1 MATQPLQIPILAD
14 ISAALQAFKK
24 LQQNAKKTFN
34 KISRS
39 AGNLANIVTGF
50 SSAVDLA
57 KGSLDGLERSLQALV
72 KTGQQIERAKFFNV
86 QIEDAKAL
94 QKQFDGAISKATAF
108 NTLIELQASGIGKDL
123 APAIAQASRALSFV
137 AGLPRAEILQQL
149 TSGEVSDDMLQ
160 KIGVRAGELALATQQ
175 RANALDREL
184 TKYDRVKIALALI
197 NKGASR
203 LGTTLETIAGRDIVN
218 PITKLKN
225 SLQDLV
231 FGVLRTIAPEVN
243 KIIKSA
249 GGVDGLVKRI
259 EGFVKNSLLPAI
271 QDLVKQ
277 VKKALKQIQDEAKSG
292 GKSFFSVFTSRMS
305 EAVAEGILKGIVIA
319 TKKGAKGLAGFVA
332 AQFTSSTSLASADF
346 QRREEARLRAARQ
359 AANRITGT
367 ASVTGSLIA
376 GTKGGKT
383 GVSRAAQ
390 EIAAERAALASEA
403 RALTRNFLSTALDAL
418 SNLGGTISGVF
429 SSLKDL
435 PEKAKVF
442 LATKQTR
449 EALLSVVKDIE
460 KPLLQQLQLIR
471 NNSKLTDQQ
480 KQAAVIFAI
489 QSKAGLDDARE
500 YLRNQQVVTSELKA
514 ANSFLTSNAQQ
525 AALAKQENDRNTDIT
540 TSLRQLEA
548 QLEVLLIRRA
558 KLEQQIATGRGLQ
571 VVRAR
576 AQLAITDQQI
586 KRAGDFAQ
594 AYARQ
599 NALQKTALSFQRL
612 QSDLERQQEIERL
625 NRQSKQIATT
635 AKLNTLSLQGQLLSA
650 KGFSAQAS
658 LIQQEIQG
666 KRQIADLDA
675 KILQTQQAIQ
685 KVTMQA
691 AADRLKGNKAAASA
705 AEQRVAALNTQKTA
719 LQEQRDL
726 QVQIAAQLTK
736 NAEQATTFAGGFR
749 QAFADAEATGKN
761 FANAL
766 GQQLGNLSRS
776 AIQFAT
782 DSLVKLGEGLGQ
794 LAQGLKGFDLGAD
807 FRQRVLSFLSDLA
820 VQLGSFFI
828 MSGTG
833 LILTGTPDGIARGGA
848 LIGIGA
854 VLATGGGFV
863 KAFAGGTGAATS
875 TAGINAIRQSPSA
888 APTRQQQQQTTET
901 FILFNRAPWSLGT
914 PEQEFRQFQAWKNR
928 QSRTIGGR

>member
-14 ISAALQAFKK
+14 ISGALQGFKK
-24 LQQNAKKTFN
+24 LQQNAKKSFS

-108 NTLIELQASGIGKDL
+108 NTLIELQAAGIGKEL

-149 TSGEVSDDMLQ
+149 TSGEVSDDILQ

-197 NKGASR
+197 NKGATR

-305 EAVAEGILKGIVIA
+305 EAVSEGILKGIVIA
-319 TKKGAKGLAGFVA
+319 TKKGAKGLAQFVA

-359 AANRITGT
+359 AANRVTGT
-367 ASVTGSLIA
+367 ASVTGSLIVG
-376 GTKGGKT
+376 GTKGGRR

-449 EALLSVVKDIE
+449 EALLSVVKDID

-471 NNSKLTDQQ
+471 NNTKLTDQQ

-525 AALAKQENDRNTDIT
+525 AALAKQENDKTTDLT
-540 TSLRQLEA
+540 TSLKRLEA

-612 QSDLERQQEIERL
+612 QGDLERQQEIERL
-625 NRQSKQIATT
+625 NRQSRQIAAT

-685 KVTMQA
+685 KVTLQA

-749 QAFADAEATGKN
+749 QAFADAENAGRN
-761 FANAL
+761 FVNVL
-766 GQQLGNLSRS
+766 GLQLGNLSRS

-807 FRQRVLSFLSDLA
+807 FRQRALSFLSDLA
-820 VQLGSFFI
+820 VQLGSFFVTA
-828 MSGTG
+828 GTG
-833 LILTGTPDGIARGGA
+833 LLLAGDVARGPA

-854 VLATGGGFV
+854 ALATGGGFV
-863 KAFAGGTGAATS
+863 KAFAGGTGAATA

>member
-14 ISAALQAFKK
+14 ISGALQGFKK
-24 LQQNAKKTFN
+24 LQQNAKKSFG

-108 NTLIELQASGIGKDL
+108 NTLIELQASGIGKEL

-149 TSGEVSDDMLQ
+149 TSGEVSDEILQ

-203 LGTTLETIAGRDIVN
+203 LGTTLETIAGKDIVN
-218 PITKLKN
+218 PITKLQN

-305 EAVAEGILKGIVIA
+305 EAVSEGILKGIVIA
-319 TKKGAKGLAGFVA
+319 TKKGAKGLAQFVA

-359 AANRITGT
+359 AANRVTGT
-367 ASVTGSLIA
+367 ASVTGSLIVG
-376 GTKGGKT
+376 GTKGGRR

-612 QSDLERQQEIERL
+612 QGDLERQQEIERL
-625 NRQSKQIATT
+625 NRQSRQIAAT

-685 KVTMQA
+685 KVTLQA

-749 QAFADAEATGKN
+749 QAFADAENAGRN
-761 FANAL
+761 FVNVL
-766 GQQLGNLSRS
+766 GLQLGNLSRS

-807 FRQRVLSFLSDLA
+807 FRQRALSFLSDLA
-820 VQLGSFFI
+820 VQLGSFFVTA
-828 MSGTG
+828 GTG
-833 LILTGTPDGIARGGA
+833 LLLAGDVARGPA

-854 VLATGGGFV
+854 ALATGGGFV
-863 KAFAGGTGAATS
+863 KAFAGGTGAATA

>member
-14 ISAALQAFKK
+14 ISGALQGFKK
-24 LQQNAKKTFN
+24 LQQNAKKSFG

-108 NTLIELQASGIGKDL
+108 NTLIELQASGIGKEL

-149 TSGEVSDDMLQ
+149 TSGEVSDDILQ

-184 TKYDRVKIALALI
+184 TKYDRVKIALELI

-277 VKKALKQIQDEAKSG
+277 VKKALKQIQEEAKSG

-319 TKKGAKGLAGFVA
+319 TKKGAKGLANFVA

-359 AANRITGT
+359 AANRVTGT
-367 ASVTGSLIA
+367 ASVTGSLIVG
-376 GTKGGKT
+376 GTKGGRR

-449 EALLSVVKDIE
+449 EALLSVVKDID

-471 NNSKLTDQQ
+471 NNTKLTDQQ

-525 AALAKQENDRNTDIT
+525 AALAKQENDKTTDLT
-540 TSLRQLEA
+540 TSLKRLEA

-612 QSDLERQQEIERL
+612 QGDLERQQEIERL
-625 NRQSKQIATT
+625 NRQSRQIAAT

-685 KVTMQA
+685 KVTLQA

-705 AEQRVAALNTQKTA
+705 AEQRVSALNTQKTA

-749 QAFADAEATGKN
+749 QAFADAENAGRN
-761 FANAL
+761 FVNVL
-766 GQQLGNLSRS
+766 GLQLGNLSRS

-807 FRQRVLSFLSDLA
+807 FRQRALSFLSDLA
-820 VQLGSFFI
+820 VQLGSFFVTA
-828 MSGTG
+828 GTG
-833 LILTGTPDGIARGGA
+833 LLLAGDVARGPA

-854 VLATGGGFV
+854 ALATGGGFV
-863 KAFAGGTGAATS
+863 KAFAGGTGAATA
-875 TAGINAIRQSPSA
+875 TAGINAIRQAPSA